1 MHLSARPNAMPVET
15 APIRLPC
22 VCARLRR
29 ATRAL
34 TQLYDDVMAPSG
46 LRVTQFSLLR
56 TLARRGTSR
65 MSDLAATL
73 LLDRTALSRTVDPL
87 AERGLV
93 TIASG
98 RDARTREIALTRD
111 GARALRRAEP
121 HWQRAQA
128 QVADR
133 LDATRLDALF
143 ATLAEVEALH
153 PSPGARATRHP
164 PSPRGPAR
172 AARRAADRAA
182 RSPDEPEESPC
193 R

>member
-1 MHLSARPNAMPVET
+1 MPVET
-15 APIRLPC
+15 SSIRSPC
-22 VCARLRR
+22 ACARLRR

-65 MSDLAATL
+65 MTDLAATL

-111 GARALRRAEP
+111 GARVLRSAEP

-128 QVADR
+128 QVAAR
-133 LDATRLDALF
+133 LGATRLDALF

-153 PSPGARATRHP
+153 PSSGGRATRHP
-164 PSPRGPAR
+164 AAPPGPAQ
-172 AARRAADRAA
+172 AARRVADRAT
-182 RSPDEPEESPC
+182 RSPDGPEESPC